1 MKKETNK
8 NIYLILPLPMSQ
20 FQQKTAITRIERLT
34 DDIFR
39 MTLESYE
46 IATAARPGQFVMV
59 QTGVGKDPLLRRPF
73 SISQVSN
80 GKYFQI
86 LFKVIGRGTSLLAH
100 CKEGERISVIGPLG
114 SGFQL
119 NCKATNCLVGGGMG
133 IAPLLF
139 LGKALLRKCTDKP
152 PIVVLGARNKE
163 ELAPLIDD
171 FKDLGLFVH
180 AATDDGSL
188 GTHGLVTDVLKNLD
202 FDSST
207 QVSVCG
213 PTPMMTAVHFFCKEP
228 NLECQVS
235 METAMACGIGAC
247 LGCIVPL
254 AAGGYGHACSD
265 GPVFDAKELLW
276 QIR

>member
-1 MKKETNK
+1 MT
-8 NIYLILPLPMSQ
+8 Q
-20 FQQKTAITRIERLT
+20 FQEKTAITRIEQLT
-34 DDIFR
+34 EDIFR

-46 IATAARPGQFVMV
+46 IASRARPGQFVMV
-59 QTGVGKDPLLRRPF
+59 RACSGKDPLLRRPF

-100 CKEGERISVIGPLG
+100 YREGESLSVIGPLG
-114 SGFQL
+114 SGYQMH
-119 NCKATNCLVGGGMG
+119 CGATNCLVGGGMG

-139 LGKALLRKCTDKP
+139 LAKSLLQKCTVKP
-152 PIVVLGARNKE
+152 PMVVLGARNKE

-171 FKDLGLFVH
+171 FKELGLHVH
-180 AATDDGSL
+180 AATDDGTL
-188 GTHGLVTDVLKNLD
+188 GTHGLVTDVLKELD
-202 FDSST
+202 FDAT
-207 QVSVCG
+207 TEVSVCG
-213 PTPMMTAVHFFCKEP
+213 PTPMMTAVHFFCKERD
-228 NLECQVS
+228 LVCQVS

-254 AAGGYGHACSD
+254 AEGGYAHACSD